1 MKFLD
6 QAKISLKAGNGGNG
20 CCSFR
25 REKFIE
31 FGGPNGG
38 NGGEGGSI
46 ILRASNNLNT
56 LIDFRYNQHFKAENG
71 ENGKSNNKTGA
82 AGKNLILKIPVG
94 TQIYADDKKTLLFDM
109 VDQEQEVIIAKGGR
123 GGLGNTCF
131 KTSTNRSPR
140 KTTNGTLGE
149 EFDIW
154 LELKIIADVGLVGFP
169 NSGKSSFLS
178 RATKAKPKI
187 ADYPFTTLNPS
198 LGVFSA
204 GDKEIVI
211 ADIPGLIEGAHEG
224 VGLGD
229 KFLKHIERCKSII
242 HLIDITEENLFE
254 RYTII
259 RNELKNYSKKLLDK
273 KEIVAFNKIDMID
286 DKEKEKKTSDFRKK
300 YKKKFYEISVIK
312 NQNIQQLLYSLL

>member
-56 LIDFRYNQHFKAENG
+56 LIDFRYNQHFKAQNG

-109 VDQEQEVIIAKGGR
+109 VNQEQEVIIAKGGR

>member
-1 MKFLD
+1 
-6 QAKISLKAGNGGNG
+6 
-20 CCSFR
+20 
-25 REKFIE
+25 
-31 FGGPNGG
+31 
-38 NGGEGGSI
+38 
-46 ILRASNNLNT
+46 
-56 LIDFRYNQHFKAENG
+56 
-71 ENGKSNNKTGA
+71 
-82 AGKNLILKIPVG
+82 
-94 TQIYADDKKTLLFDM
+94 
-109 VDQEQEVIIAKGGR
+109 VIIAKGGR

>member
-109 VDQEQEVIIAKGGR
+109 VNQEQEVIIAKGGR